1 MKEIEKQ
8 LLNKG
13 FRSETLQRMQNLK
26 HELLKLDKAMQQ
38 QGEENKRQS
47 QTNKKDYNSNAN
59 QLPEALKEYLNS
71 VEILNRQSL
80 PLRPNFNQK
89 VQTYFRN
96 ND

>member
-1 MKEIEKQ
+1 M
-8 LLNKG
+8 
-13 FRSETLQRMQNLK
+13 TLQKMQNLK
-26 HELLKLDKAMQQ
+26 QELLKLDKAMQQ

-47 QTNKKDYNSNAN
+47 QTNTKEFINTAN
-59 QLPEALKEYLNS
+59 QLPDALKEYLNS

-89 VQTYFRN
+89 VQTYFKK